1 MAETDALAHIE
12 QELRI
17 ELMTTQIEHFKSQI
31 KWEPW
36 KVVILAL
43 GTGAAFATAFI
54 AAATAV
60 LHVIAH

>member
-1 MAETDALAHIE
+1 MAETDDPAHIE

-31 KWEPW
+31 RWEPW
-36 KVVILAL
+36 TVVILAL
-43 GTGAAFATAFI
+43 GAGAALATAFI
-54 AAATAV
+54 AAAAV